1 MGRTG
6 LKAGIVVPIIHH
18 RSHMEMGTGMHTV
31 GITLIVRHLQA
42 GNLLRAKLGSVQ
54 VFPLLRLRHTK
65 VVDITATGAMATIV
79 TCPRRLQDN
88 MAVTKEVIKEA
99 TNQVHNKDRVV
110 HMTTGRIG
118 TTGAVAVVDVTI
130 EIGTRVEEEA
140 ATNE

>member
-31 GITLIVRHLQA
+31 GITLIARRLQA

-88 MAVTKEVIKEA
+88 MAVTKVIREA